1 MTRINLLPWRELRR
15 KEVDRQLVS
24 IGVAA
29 AVLMALVVFY
39 GYLHMGALIEQQ
51 TKRNQYLEEEIKKVE
66 AQISEIKEL
75 KKKRDALVARMQ
87 VIQQLQS
94 DRTQVV
100 HAFDDLVR
108 KLPEG
113 MYLTSM
119 KQAGKSITLQG
130 IAQSNARVS
139 SFMRNLDSSNWFANP
154 DLDVINV
161 QAKGN
166 ERVSQFTLR
175 INQVN
180 KAQDVKPNDPK
191 APGVK
196 PAPGQS

>member
-15 KEVDRQLVS
+15 KELDRQLLSVG
-24 IGVAA
+24 IAA
-29 AVLMALVVFY
+29 TVLMAVIVFY
-39 GYLHMGALIEQQ
+39 GYLQLGSMVEQQ
-51 TKRNQYLEEEIKKVE
+51 SRRNAFLDDEIKKVD

-87 VIQQLQS
+87 VIQQLQA

-113 MYLTSM
+113 MYLTSV
-119 KQAGKSITLQG
+119 KQTGKALTIQG
-130 IAQSNARVS
+130 LAQSNARVS
-139 SFMRNLDSSNWFANP
+139 SFMRNLDSSSWFANP

-166 ERVSQFTLR
+166 ERVSQFTLHV
-175 INQVN
+175 NQAN
-180 KAQDVKPNDPK
+180 KAAAKPSD
-191 APGVK
+191 AK
-196 PAPGQS
+196 PAGGKS

>member
-1 MTRINLLPWRELRR
+1 MTRINLLPWRELRQ
-15 KEVDRQLVS
+15 KELDRQLMSVG
-24 IGVAA
+24 IAA
-29 AVLMALVVFY
+29 AVLMALIVFY
-39 GYLHMGALIEQQ
+39 GYLQLGSMVEQQ
-51 TKRNQYLEEEIKKVE
+51 SRRNAFLDDEIKKVD

-87 VIQQLQS
+87 VIQQLQA

-108 KLPEG
+108 KVPEG
-113 MYLTSM
+113 MYLTSV
-119 KQAGKSITLQG
+119 KQTGKAMTIQG
-130 IAQSNARVS
+130 LAQSNARVS

-166 ERVSQFTLR
+166 ERVSQFTLHV
-175 INQVN
+175 NQAN
-180 KAQDVKPNDPK
+180 KISGKPSD
-191 APGVK
+191 AK
-196 PAPGQS
+196 PAGGKS

>member
-15 KEVDRQLVS
+15 KEQDRQLLS

-29 AVLMALVVFY
+29 AVLMGLIIFY
-39 GYLHMGALIEQQ
+39 ASLHIGALIEEQD
-51 TKRNQYLEEEIKKVE
+51 KRNAFLESEIKKVDV
-66 AQISEIKEL
+66 QIAEIKEL

-100 HAFDDLVR
+100 HMFDDLVR

-113 MYLTSM
+113 MYLTTV
-119 KQAGKSITLQG
+119 KQTGGNLVLQG
-130 IAQSNARVS
+130 VAQSNARVS
-139 SFMRNLDSSNWFANP
+139 SFMRNLDTSNWFASP
-154 DLDVINV
+154 DLEVINV
-161 QAKGN
+161 QPKGG

-175 INQVN
+175 VAQVN
-180 KAQDVKPNDPK
+180 KSAKADTAKAQP
-191 APGVK
+191 
-196 PAPGQS
+196 

>member
-15 KEVDRQLVS
+15 KELDRQLLSV
-24 IGVAA
+24 GVAM
-29 AVLMALVVFY
+29 AVLMAVIVFY
-39 GYLHMGALIEQQ
+39 GYLHLGSMVDQQ
-51 TKRNQYLEEEIKKVE
+51 TRRNAFLDDEIKKVE

-87 VIQQLQS
+87 VIQQLQA

-113 MYLTSM
+113 MYLTSV
-119 KQAGKSITLQG
+119 KQAGKALTIQG
-130 IAQSNARVS
+130 LAQSNARVS
-139 SFMRNLDSSNWFANP
+139 SFMRSLDSSNWFANP
-154 DLDVINV
+154 DLDVINI

-175 INQVN
+175 VNQAN
-180 KAQDVKPNDPK
+180 KALGKSD
-191 APGVK
+191 AK
-196 PAPGQS
+196 PADAGKS